1 MHYKNFRKNICHLYD
16 LCRHSPA
23 DKMNI
28 GALLAGLFS
37 GIIGGMG
44 LGGGA
49 VLIIYLTV
57 FKDMEQLKAQGINLL
72 FFIPIALVAVIIYSF
87 KKQIKWK
94 TTLPLA
100 IGGVLGAAG
109 GFFLTDII
117 GGNITAK
124 LFGGFLILL
133 GIKEIFSKQAKGS

>member
-1 MHYKNFRKNICHLYD
+1 
-16 LCRHSPA
+16 
-23 DKMNI
+23 MNI

-57 FKDMEQLKAQGINLL
+57 FKNVEQLRAQGINLL
-72 FFIPIALVAVIIYSF
+72 FFIPIATLAVVIYSF

-94 TTLPLA
+94 ITLLLA
-100 IGGVLGAAG
+100 LGGIVGAVG
-109 GFFLTDII
+109 GFFLTEFI
-117 GGNITAK
+117 GGNFTAK
-124 LFGGFLILL
+124 LFGGFLIIL
-133 GIKEIFSKQAKGS
+133 GIKELFFKKKTPS

>member
-1 MHYKNFRKNICHLYD
+1 
-16 LCRHSPA
+16 
-23 DKMNI
+23 MNI
-28 GALLAGLFS
+28 GALSAGLFS

-57 FKDMEQLKAQGINLL
+57 FRNEEQLRAQGINLL
-72 FFIPIALVAVIIYSF
+72 FFIPIAITAVIIYAF

-94 TTLPLA
+94 ITLPIA
-100 IGGVLGAAG
+100 TGGVLGAAG

-117 GGNITAK
+117 GGNFTSK

-133 GIKEIFSKQAKGS
+133 GLKEIFSKNKTKP

>member
-1 MHYKNFRKNICHLYD
+1 
-16 LCRHSPA
+16 
-23 DKMNI
+23 MNI

-57 FKDMEQLKAQGINLL
+57 FKNTEQLRAQGINLL
-72 FFIPIALVAVIIYSF
+72 FFIPIAITAVIIYAF
-87 KKQIKWK
+87 KKQINWK
-94 TTLPLA
+94 ITLPIA
-100 IGGVLGAAG
+100 AGGVLGAAG

-117 GGNITAK
+117 GGNFTSK

-133 GIKEIFSKQAKGS
+133 GLKEIFSKNKTKP

>member
-1 MHYKNFRKNICHLYD
+1 
-16 LCRHSPA
+16 
-23 DKMNI
+23 MNI

-49 VLIIYLTV
+49 VLIIYLSV
-57 FKDMEQLKAQGINLL
+57 FKDVEQLKAQGINLL
-72 FFIPIALVAVIIYSF
+72 FFIPIALVAVIIYAL

-94 TTLPLA
+94 LTIPIA
-100 IGGVLGAAG
+100 IGGILGAAG

-117 GGNITAK
+117 GGGLTAT
-124 LFGGFLILL
+124 LFAGFLIIL
-133 GIKEIFSKQAKGS
+133 GIKEIFSKSKNRS

>member
-1 MHYKNFRKNICHLYD
+1 
-16 LCRHSPA
+16 
-23 DKMNI
+23 MNI
-28 GALLAGLFS
+28 AALLAGLFS

-57 FKDMEQLKAQGINLL
+57 FKNTEQLQAQGINLL
-72 FFIPIALVAVIIYSF
+72 FFIPIATLAVIIYAF
-87 KKQIKWK
+87 KKQIKWRV
-94 TTLPLA
+94 TLPLA
-100 IGGVLGAAG
+100 LGGIVGAIG

-117 GGNITAK
+117 GGNFTAK

-133 GIKEIFSKQAKGS
+133 GVKELFFNSKNSS

>member
-1 MHYKNFRKNICHLYD
+1 
-16 LCRHSPA
+16 
-23 DKMNI
+23 MNI

-100 IGGVLGAAG
+100 IGGVLGAAC